1 MSTTKRIEE
10 EQAVVETMI
19 RLYCRK
25 HEGHESLC
33 PDCEALLEYARKR
46 LDRCRWG
53 ARKPTCK
60 KCPHHCY
67 RPDMKERMRQVM
79 RWAGPRMLLYHPVMA
94 LRHMFREM

>member
-53 ARKPTCK
+53 GRKPTCK